1 MKRVLLV
8 GTTCLIALM
17 IPFEARTNS
26 TGAPPGRTGSPAE
39 GGLTCNSSGCHSGST
54 TNSGSGSISVAG
66 QTSYVAGQT
75 VPLSITVEEEG
86 VQRIGFQV
94 SAINNSTGAHVGRFN
109 LVVGSQTKFASSSE
123 NYVTHANAPTGM
135 SSRTF
140 EIEWVAPAS
149 PVGIVMFYIAGN
161 AADGGGSQVG
171 DHIYTA
177 QYPLAESA
185 TGTETEPL
193 PSHFAV
199 TSAYPNPVADQAMVA
214 LNLPAP
220 DGLTVRVLDLLGREV
235 SSRRYASLGAGSHE
249 LPVSV
254 SGLVP
259 GSYLVVVQST
269 SGRIASHQLVV
280 TR

>member
-8 GTTCLIALM
+8 GTTCLMALTM
-17 IPFEARTNS
+17 PFEARTRS
-26 TGAPPGRTGSPAE
+26 SGAPAGRTGSPAD
-39 GGLTCNSSGCHSGST
+39 GGLTCNAAGCHSGSAV
-54 TNSGSGSISVAG
+54 NSGSGSISVVG
-66 QTSYVAGQT
+66 QNTYVAGQT
-75 VPLSITVEEEG
+75 VPLSITVEEDG
-86 VQRIGFQV
+86 VSRIGFQV
-94 SAINNSTGAHVGRFN
+94 SAISDNTGAHVGTFN
-109 LVVGSQTKFASSSE
+109 IVDGSQTKFASNNP
-123 NYVTHANAPTGM
+123 NYVTHTTAPFGA

-140 EIEWVAPAS
+140 EVEWVAPAS
-149 PVGIVMFYIAGN
+149 HVGVVMFYISGN
-161 AADGGGSQVG
+161 AANGNGTSLG
-171 DHIYTA
+171 DHIYTS

-199 TSAYPNPVADQAMVA
+199 TSAYPNPVADQALVA
-214 LNLPAP
+214 VNLPTP

-254 SGLVP
+254 SGLAP
-259 GSYLVVVQST
+259 GSYLVVVRST
-269 SGRIASHQLVV
+269 TGRMASHQLVV